1 MKKYRLPLKKIVKPK
16 TFFTMLSLLLFIL
29 IYFIYLNIRI
39 YQYSHQKVPKDLDYV
54 IVLGAKVKPLGPSL
68 SLQNRIDAAVKY
80 LKKNPQTVVV
90 ATGGQGDDEHI
101 AEAFAI
107 KEDLIKQGINESR
120 IVVEDKSTS
129 TMENFTF
136 SMKKVNLS
144 NKKIAI
150 VTNDFHIFRSVKM
163 AQKLGL
169 ECVGISS
176 PTPKIA
182 ILKSYLREY
191 FAITTYYLR
200 GDISIF

>member
-1 MKKYRLPLKKIVKPK
+1 MKKSRLPFKKILRPK

-29 IYFIYLNIRI
+29 FYFIYLNIRI
-39 YQYSHQKVPKDLDYV
+39 YQYSHQKIPKGLDYV
-54 IVLGAKVKPLGPSL
+54 IVLGAKVKPMGPSL

-80 LKKNPQTVVV
+80 LKKNPQTIVI
-90 ATGGQGDDEHI
+90 ATGGQGNDEHI
-101 AEAFAI
+101 SEALAI
-107 KEDLIKQGINESR
+107 KKDLINQGIDESR
-120 IVVEDKSTS
+120 IVLEDKSTS
-129 TMENFTF
+129 TMENFIY
-136 SMKKVNLS
+136 SMGKVDLT

-163 AQKLGL
+163 ARKLGL
-169 ECVGISS
+169 DCVGISS
-176 PTPKIA
+176 PTPRIA